1 MIPSIYAEWVTVLNE
16 LAEGTNDQ
24 EVLENIQKGTFSADG
39 QALLRLVK
47 RFSSVIEKRVN
58 RQKARWS
65 NQSYTRT
72 ELDLERELYA
82 VRKEFIFLLKVV
94 DVPALT
100 EEYRLSLK
108 EKIQEL
114 ADETQRS
121 LETGNV
127 MGVGRIEYIVRSTPV
142 NRLGSVTED
151 YNDE

>member
-1 MIPSIYAEWVTVLNE
+1 MIPTIYAEWVTVLNE

-24 EVLENIQKGTFSADG
+24 AVLENIQKGTFSADG

-72 ELDLERELYA
+72 ELDLQRELYA

-100 EEYRLSLK
+100 EE
-108 EKIQEL
+108 
-114 ADETQRS
+114 
-121 LETGNV
+121 
-127 MGVGRIEYIVRSTPV
+127 
-142 NRLGSVTED
+142 
-151 YNDE
+151 

>member
-1 MIPSIYAEWVTVLNE
+1 MIPTIYAEWVTVLNE

-24 EVLENIQKGTFSADG
+24 AVLENIQKGTFSADG

-72 ELDLERELYA
+72 ELDLQRELYA

-100 EEYRLSLK
+100 EEYRVSLK
-108 EKIQEL
+108 EKIQEI

-127 MGVGRIEYIVRSTPV
+127 MGVGRIEYIVRSSPV
-142 NRLGSVTED
+142 NRLDSVTED
-151 YNDE
+151 HNDE